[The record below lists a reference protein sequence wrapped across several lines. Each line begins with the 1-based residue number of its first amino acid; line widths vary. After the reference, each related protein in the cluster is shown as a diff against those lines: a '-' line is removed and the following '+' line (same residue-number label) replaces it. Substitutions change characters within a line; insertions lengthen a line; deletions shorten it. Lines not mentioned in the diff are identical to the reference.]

1 MNDFAA
7 LIGGKKAGFAYS
19 ATVIIYILIAFVVQ
33 YVAGMFL
40 SVGDA
45 AYRVICSLCSPI
57 AVGIVVVFFSVKE
70 KKNLFEIARFSKF
83 DPWYFLPAVLLSAG
97 MLFGLGFL
105 NDAVAGLLRKAGLK
119 VNAVAVSFN
128 GLGDFAAFVLTLAV
142 MPAVF
147 EEVLFR
153 GVIIG
158 GLDKVKTHI
167 TVLFSAVSF
176 ALYHGSLA
184 QFFYQFF
191 YGAGLA
197 WLSVRA
203 GSALPSA
210 IAHFI
215 NNLVVLSIEYFKLR
229 VDFYNGVVIAA
240 GCVFLACFAIFLIFY
255 KNKGKKSDY
264 SESKSHI
271 LGFLAYSAFGIAIA
285 VTLIVSNLLI

>member
-1 MNDFAA
+1 MNDFAD

-19 ATVIIYILIAFVVQ
+19 ATVIIYILIAFAVQ
-33 YVAGMFL
+33 SAAGMFL
-40 SVGDA
+40 SVGGT
-45 AYRVICSLCSPI
+45 AYRAVCSLCSPI
-57 AVGIVVVFFSVKE
+57 AVGIVVAFFSVKE
-70 KKNLFEIARFSKF
+70 NKNVFEVARFSKF
-83 DPWYFLPAVLLSAG
+83 DPWYILPAVLLSAG

-119 VNAVAVSFN
+119 VNAVTLTID

-153 GVIIG
+153 GLILG
-158 GLDKVKTHI
+158 GLDKVKPYI
-167 TVLFSAVSF
+167 AILFSAAAF

-215 NNLVVLSIEYFKLR
+215 NNLAVLSIEYLELR
-229 VDFYNGVVIAA
+229 VNFYNGGVIAS
-240 GCVFLACFAIFLIFY
+240 GCVFLACFAAFLVFY
-255 KNKGKKSDY
+255 KNKFEKPDYTETKSNV
-264 SESKSHI
+264 I
-271 LGFLAYSAFGIAIA
+271 GFATYSAFGVA
-285 VTLIVSNLLI
+285 VALTLIISNLLI